1 MQPKLMVKING
12 RVGLSK
18 QAADAPKPELRLG
31 FTMCPVQPD
40 GPKRTQAEFR
50 QPKKSRLILFILKTL
65 KNTNAQ
71 KIQKNKINSGKLF
84 PDM

>member
-1 MQPKLMVKING
+1 MQPELMVKING

-18 QAADAPKPELRLG
+18 QAAEVPKPELRLE

-40 GPKRTQAEFR
+40 GPERTQAEFT

-71 KIQKNKINSGKLF
+71 KIQKNTINSGKLF
-84 PDM
+84 PDT